1 MSLSKI
7 TRARASALLFG
18 GAALAALHAPGVAQ
32 ISAPVRIAAI
42 PIEGAM
48 QASYAKDMGFF
59 AKAGIDADIQLM
71 QGSSAI
77 AAAVLSGAVDIGYTA
92 VDTLATAHQKGVQL
106 VFVAP
111 GSEYVSEATGHD
123 AALVLPANST
133 IKSAK
138 DLNGKTIGVNS
149 LSGIAL
155 LGTRVWIDQN
165 GGDAS
170 TVKFVEVPFGTMP
183 VALDTNRVDAVQVT
197 EPFIGATKKNGR
209 VLTYGMNDAV
219 AKHFLIGAWFTTPQ
233 WAAAHADTVRRFAAA
248 MREASLWA
256 NQKSNQAKSGE
267 IVSKYTKLDPA
278 VVATMSRAVFA
289 DQLTPALLQPLIDVN
304 ARYGKFSAVPA
315 QELMY
320 TAPR

>member
-1 MSLSKI
+1 MI
-7 TRARASALLFG
+7 TRARASALLLG
-18 GAALAALHAPGVAQ
+18 GAALSALRLPGLAQ
-32 ISAPVRIAAI
+32 TADTIRIAAI

-48 QASYAKDMGFF
+48 QCSYAKDMGFF

-92 VDTLATAHQKGVQL
+92 VDTLATAHQKGVSL

-123 AALVLPANST
+123 AALVVPANSPVRA
-133 IKSAK
+133 AK

-170 TVKFVEVPFGTMP
+170 TIKFAEVPFSAMP
-183 VALDTNRVDAVQVT
+183 VALESARVDAVQVA
-197 EPFIGATKKNGR
+197 EPFITATKKNGR

-219 AKHFLIGAWFTTPQ
+219 AKHFLISAWFATPQ
-233 WAAAHADTVRRFAAA
+233 WAAAHADTVRRFASA
-248 MREASLWA
+248 MREASIWA
-256 NQKSNQAKSGE
+256 DQKSNQAKSGE
-267 IVSKYTKLDPA
+267 IVTKYTKLDPG
-278 VVATMSRAVFA
+278 VIATMSRAVFA

-304 ARYGKFSAVPA
+304 AKYSKIPAVPA
-315 QELMY
+315 ADLIY
-320 TAPR
+320 TPPR

>member
-1 MSLSKI
+1 MGLATI

-18 GAALAALHAPGVAQ
+18 GVVLGGLRRPSAAQ
-32 ISAPVRIAAI
+32 TNETIRIAAI

-77 AAAVLSGAVDIGYTA
+77 ASAVLSNAVDIGYSA
-92 VDTLATAHQKGVQL
+92 VDTLATARQRGVQL
-106 VFVAP
+106 VVVAP

-123 AALVLPANST
+123 AALVLPANSQ
-133 IKSAK
+133 IHQAK

-149 LSGIAL
+149 LSGIAI

-165 GGDAS
+165 GGDAT
-170 TVKFVEVPFGTMP
+170 TVKFVEVPFAAMP
-183 VALDTNRVDAVQVT
+183 VALDTARVDAVQVA
-197 EPFIGATKKNGR
+197 EPFIGAAKKNGR

-219 AKHFLIGAWFTTPQ
+219 SKHFLISAWFTTPQ
-233 WAAAHADTVRRFAAA
+233 WAAAHADAVRRFAAA
-248 MREASLWA
+248 MHDASVWA
-256 NQKSNQAKSGE
+256 NQKNNQAKSGE
-267 IVSKYTKLDPA
+267 ILTKYTKLDPA

-304 ARYGKFSAVPA
+304 ARYNKFSAVPA
-315 QELMY
+315 QELIY
-320 TAPR
+320 TPSR

>member
-1 MSLSKI
+1 M
-7 TRARASALLFG
+7 TRAHATALLFG
-18 GAALAALHAPGVAQ
+18 GAALGALRLPGLTQ
-32 ISAPVRIAAI
+32 TGDTIRIAAI

-59 AKAGIDADIQLM
+59 AKAGINADIQLM
-71 QGSSAI
+71 QGGSAI
-77 AAAVLSGAVDIGYTA
+77 AAAVLSGAVDIGYSA
-92 VDTLATAHQKGVQL
+92 VDTLATAHQRGVQL
-106 VFVAP
+106 IFVAP
-111 GSEYVSEATGHD
+111 GSEYVSETTGHD
-123 AALVLPANST
+123 AALVLPANSLVRA
-133 IKSAK
+133 AK

-170 TVKFVEVPFGTMP
+170 TVKFVEVPFAAMP
-183 VALDTNRVDAVQVT
+183 VALDTARVDAVQVT
-197 EPFIGATKKNGR
+197 EPFIGAAKKSGR

-219 AKHFLIGAWFTTPQ
+219 SKHFLISAWFTTPQ
-233 WAAAHADTVRRFAAA
+233 WAAAHADAVRRFAAA

-256 NQKSNQAKSGE
+256 NQKSNQGKSGE
-267 IVSKYTKLDPA
+267 ILTKYTKLDPA

-304 ARYGKFSAVPA
+304 AKYSKFPAAPA
-315 QELMY
+315 QELIY
-320 TAPR
+320 TPAR

>member
-1 MSLSKI
+1 MSLTTV
-7 TRARASALLFG
+7 TRARAAALLFG
-18 GAALAALHAPGVAQ
+18 GATIGALHRPGSAQ
-32 ISAPVRIAAI
+32 TGAPVRIAAI

-77 AAAVLSGAVDIGYTA
+77 AAAVLSGSVDIGYTA
-92 VDTLATAHQKGVQL
+92 VDTLATAHQKGVGL

-111 GSEYVSEATGHD
+111 GSEYVSETTGHD
-123 AALVLPANST
+123 AALVVPANST
-133 IKSAK
+133 IKTAR

-165 GGDAS
+165 GGDAT
-170 TVKFVEVPFGTMP
+170 TVKFVEVPFATMP
-183 VALDTNRVDAVQVT
+183 VALDTSRVDAVQVT
-197 EPFIGATKKNGR
+197 EPFIGAARKSGR

-219 AKHFLIGAWFTTPQ
+219 AKHFLISAWFATPQ

-248 MREASLWA
+248 MREASIWA
-256 NQKSNQAKSGE
+256 NQKGNQAKSGE
-267 IVSKYTKLDPA
+267 ILTKYTKMDPA

-304 ARYGKFSAVPA
+304 ARYNKTSAVPA
-315 QELMY
+315 QELIY
-320 TAPR
+320 SAPR